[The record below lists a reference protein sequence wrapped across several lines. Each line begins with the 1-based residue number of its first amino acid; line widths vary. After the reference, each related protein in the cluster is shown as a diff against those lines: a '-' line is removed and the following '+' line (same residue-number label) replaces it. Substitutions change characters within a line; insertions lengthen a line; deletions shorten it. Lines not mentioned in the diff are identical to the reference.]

1 MSLTL
6 AVLPL
11 LVSAVVAAS
20 LPFDARRD
28 SLAFP
33 PTHGTN
39 FNTHDP
45 TIIKA
50 GGLYYSYGV
59 GEHILIYEAP
69 SLDGPWVQVGTVL
82 DEKSEIDKGDSE
94 SPWAPSIL
102 YSEGVYYCYYSVSNS
117 GVRNSA
123 IGVATSITP
132 QGGLWRDHGK
142 IIESGKGK
150 GTDTSPDG
158 NPYLTF
164 GSFWTSIWQIP
175 LDERLVLANYSST
188 SEARHLVAE
197 PHSSHPHP
205 IEGPFIYFRAPWYY
219 LWFSHGKCCHFDPD
233 SLPPSGDEYSIR
245 VGRSKSPRGPF
256 VDRSGRGLGEGGG
269 GLVYGSN
276 RDVYAPGG
284 QGVLQD
290 GDTDILYY
298 HYRLSLFPAAI
309 WPDMELS

>member
-1 MSLTL
+1 MSLML

-20 LPFDARRD
+20 LPFDARD

-59 GEHILIYEAP
+59 GEHILIYQAP
-69 SLDGPWVQVGTVL
+69 SLDGPWDQVGTVL

-102 YSEGVYYCYYSVSNS
+102 YSEGMYYCYYSVSNS

-142 IIESGKGK
+142 IVESGKGN
-150 GTDTSPDG
+150 GTDTSPFDRSNTIDPDVLIDNDG

-164 GSFWTSIWQIP
+164 GSFWTGIWQIP

-188 SEARHLVAE
+188 AEARHLVAE

-205 IEGPFIYFRAPWYY
+205 IEGPFIYYREPWYY

-233 SLPPSGDEYSIR
+233 SLPPSGDEYVITLEY
-245 VGRSKSPRGPF
+245 V
-256 VDRSGRGLGEGGG
+256 VTDRL
-269 GLVYGSN
+269 
-276 RDVYAPGG
+276 
-284 QGVLQD
+284 
-290 GDTDILYY
+290 T
-298 HYRLSLFPAAI
+298 
-309 WPDMELS
+309 